1 MDRPLFVKLSILGL
15 GLALGSLVLGYDS
28 ARAEDTPPKPI
39 VPGPWAVD
47 LKLGLLVSQSSFS
60 NNWAKGDKGSFNWV
74 ANTDLNA
81 DRQVS
86 YKFNW
91 SNFVRLA
98 YGQTGQQV
106 ADPDNPGK
114 NVWEPPSKTTDQ
126 ILGES
131 TGRFTLGGF
140 ADPFIG
146 LRAESQFVDES
157 SPFGN
162 LNFNPLRLTESAGMS
177 KVFEKTETDEFIS
190 RVGVGARQTFGEEF
204 IDGGESTRNFST
216 NDGGIEWLTTVKQPL
231 TRDRKVTYD
240 GRLLVFAALF
250 YSQSDDL
257 ESFDEVAIAAD
268 PGREPVAGYWRV
280 PDVDF
285 QNEFTA
291 NITKVIN
298 VKLLVHMIYDKY
310 DANTNVAGDR
320 PVDEI
325 VPLVDG
331 AIRTSPQWRQT
342 LALGLTYQLF

>member
-1 MDRPLFVKLSILGL
+1 MNRPFFLKLSILGL
-15 GLALGSLVLGYDS
+15 TALSMILGPGLT
-28 ARAEDTPPKPI
+28 RAEETPPKPI
-39 VPGPWAVD
+39 EPGPWAVD
-47 LKLGLLVSQSSFS
+47 LKLGVLVSQSSFS
-60 NNWAKGDKGSFNWV
+60 NNWAKGDKGSFSWV
-74 ANTDLNA
+74 ANSDLNA
-81 DRQVS
+81 DRQLS

-126 ILGES
+126 ILAES
-131 TGRFTLGGF
+131 TGRLTLGGF

-146 LRAESQFVDES
+146 LRAESQFVDGS
-157 SPFGN
+157 SAFGD
-162 LNFNPLRLTESAGMS
+162 LTFNPLRLTESAGLS

-190 RVGVGARQTFGEEF
+190 RLGIGFRQTFGKEF
-204 IDGGESTRNFST
+204 IDEGESTRSFST

-231 TRDRKVTYD
+231 TKDRKVTYD

-257 ESFDEVAIAAD
+257 DTFDEAAIAFD
-268 PGREPVAGYWRV
+268 PSREEVAGYWRV

-285 QNEFTA
+285 QNELTA
-291 NITKVIN
+291 SVSKV
-298 VKLLVHMIYDKY
+298 VSAKLLVHMIYDKY
-310 DANTNVAGDR
+310 DANTNVAGNR
-320 PVDEI
+320 PMDEYI
-325 VPLVDG
+325 PLVDG